1 MSGAD
6 SKPPAAIQETFESV
20 GGRFI
25 VPPEDIAGVLAS
37 CRGVVFDWD
46 GVFNAGRKGSSV
58 ESDFSE
64 ADSMGTNMLRYALWR
79 KSGALPFAAI
89 ISGENNKS
97 AVHFANREHFDGV
110 YTGVRDKRKII
121 EHLANEKGVEP
132 KELIC
137 VFDDIN
143 DLGMAA
149 MCGVRLMVRR
159 DASPLLHDYAEE
171 RSICD
176 YITGNSQ
183 YAVREAC
190 ELALGLLGTYTD
202 VVQSRVAYDD
212 EYQQYFAARQAVSTK
227 AYVTHEDSIIRS
239 VN

>member
-6 SKPPAAIQETFESV
+6 SKPPAAIQERFESA

-25 VPPEDIAGVLAS
+25 VPPEDIAGVLQN

-46 GVFNAGRKGSSV
+46 GVFNAGRKGPSV
-58 ESDFSE
+58 ESDFAE
-64 ADSMGTNMLRYALWR
+64 ADSMGTNMLRYGLWR

-110 YTGVRDKRKII
+110 YTGVRDKCKII
-121 EHLANEKGVEP
+121 EHLSHENSIEP
-132 KELIC
+132 KDLIC

-143 DLGMAA
+143 DLGMAQ

-159 DASPLLHDYAEE
+159 DASPLLLDYAEE
-171 RSICD
+171 HSICD
-176 YITGNSQ
+176 YITGATQ
-183 YAVREAC
+183 
-190 ELALGLLGTYTD
+190 
-202 VVQSRVAYDD
+202 
-212 EYQQYFAARQAVSTK
+212 
-227 AYVTHEDSIIRS
+227 
-239 VN
+239 